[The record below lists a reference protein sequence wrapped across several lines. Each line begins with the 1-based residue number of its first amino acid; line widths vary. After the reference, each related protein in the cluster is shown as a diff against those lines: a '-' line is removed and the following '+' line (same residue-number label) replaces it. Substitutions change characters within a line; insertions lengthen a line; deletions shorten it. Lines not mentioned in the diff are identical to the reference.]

1 MRPTRTDRTAEGP
14 LHAEAL
20 QALRDAVWGVIQD
33 HKLRGRSLVVW
44 REGKV
49 VEISP
54 EEAEAEYLAAKARA
68 EAEREPS
75 VPAGE
80 TRNGA

>member
-1 MRPTRTDRTAEGP
+1 MSATRTDRTAEGP

-33 HKLRGRSLVVW
+33 HKRRGRALVVW

-68 EAEREPS
+68 EAEGAEPARS
-75 VPAGE
+75 
-80 TRNGA
+80 

>member
-1 MRPTRTDRTAEGP
+1 MNATRTDRTAEGP

-20 QALRDAVWGVIQD
+20 QALRDAVWGVIQE
-33 HKLRGRSLVVW
+33 HKRRGRALVVW
-44 REGKV
+44 RDGKV

-68 EAEREPS
+68 EAQES
-75 VPAGE
+75 ASAPAGQ
-80 TRNGA
+80 TKNGA